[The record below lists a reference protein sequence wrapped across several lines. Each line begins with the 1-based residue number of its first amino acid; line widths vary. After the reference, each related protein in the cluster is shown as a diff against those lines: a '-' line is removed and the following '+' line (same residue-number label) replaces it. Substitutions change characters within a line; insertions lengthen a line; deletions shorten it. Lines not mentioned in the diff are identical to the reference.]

1 MTQTR
6 IRIIDATTPGVPR
19 DHDRFNVNGPSVLP
33 APGWMP
39 APPGRYLMFF
49 AHHLGLSIRLA
60 AADDPT
66 GPWRVVEPDVL
77 HVDDTPSDRQPHIAS
92 PDVHADD
99 RRQRFVMYFHGMVPS
114 DVGGHLACWG
124 TYPTLNQKTMVTTSH
139 SGRHFALVE
148 PVTAVAPSY
157 LRMFD
162 AGDAWYG
169 VAMPSQVVRS
179 ADGLRGFEYGPMLFD
194 DDEIRHCCLSHRPER
209 QRTGDAVHTLL
220 RGPRAHLP
228 HRDRHSR
235 ATGASW
241 SPGPGQRGH
250 APEQSHWEGADE
262 ALKPAFRGAG
272 RSRLARTAFA
282 TRSSSPT
289 GGRRWL
295 FYAAAGEY
303 ALGVTEISQ
312 ASSRGGRGSS
322 PPGAG
327 SLREA
332 PPARWCAGSRS

>member
-6 IRIIDATTPGVPR
+6 IRIIDADTPGVPR

-39 APPGRYLMFF
+39 DPPGRYLMFF
-49 AHHLGLSIRLA
+49 AHHIGQSIRLA

-77 HVDDTPSDRQPHIAS
+77 HVDDPPSDRQPHIAS

-114 DVGGHLACWG
+114 DVGGHLPCWG
-124 TYPTLNQKTMVTTSH
+124 TYPSLNQKTMVATSH

-148 PVTAVAPSY
+148 PVVAVAPSY

-162 AGDAWYG
+162 GGDAWYG
-169 VAMPSQVVRS
+169 VAMPSQMVRS
-179 ADGLRGFEYGPMLFD
+179 SDGLRGFEYGPMLFD

-209 QRTGDAVHTLL
+209 QELEMLFTRCFEAPERIYRTVIDTSGDW
-220 RGPRAHLP
+220 RG
-228 HRDRHSR
+228 
-235 ATGASW
+235 W
-241 SPGPGQRGH
+241 SPGPVSEVMR
-250 APEQSHWEGADE
+250 PSESWEGADE
-262 ALKPAFRGAG
+262 ALKPAPRGWALTPQNG
-272 RSRLARTAFA
+272 LRDPFVLD
-282 TRSSSPT
+282 T

-303 ALGVTEISQ
+303 ALGVTNIS
-312 ASSRGGRGSS
+312 SV
-322 PPGAG
+322 
-327 SLREA
+327 
-332 PPARWCAGSRS
+332 

>member
-1 MTQTR
+1 MTQSR
-6 IRIIDATTPGVPR
+6 SRIIDATTPGVPR

-39 APPGRYLMFF
+39 DPPGRYLMFF
-49 AHHLGLSIRLA
+49 AHHIGQSIRLA

-77 HVDDTPSDRQPHIAS
+77 HVDNTPSDRQPHIAS

-194 DDEIRHCCLSHRPER
+194 DDEIRHCCVSRRPER
-209 QRTGDAVHTLL
+209 GEIEMLFTRCYEAPERIYRTMIDVSGDWRSWT
-220 RGPRAHLP
+220 RGPVTEVMRP
-228 HRDRHSR
+228 
-235 ATGASW
+235 T
-241 SPGPGQRGH
+241 
-250 APEQSHWEGADE
+250 EHWEGAE
-262 ALKPAFRGAG
+262 EPLKPVPRG
-272 RSRLARTAFA
+272 LAT
-282 TRSSSPT
+282 TRQNGLRDPFVLAD

-295 FYAAAGEY
+295 YYAAAGED
-303 ALGVTEISQ
+303 ALGVTEI
-312 ASSRGGRGSS
+312 
-322 PPGAG
+322 AG
-327 SLREA
+327 L
-332 PPARWCAGSRS
+332 

>member
-1 MTQTR
+1 MTQSR
-6 IRIIDATTPGVPR
+6 SRIIDATTPGVPR

-39 APPGRYLMFF
+39 DPPGRYLMFF
-49 AHHLGLSIRLA
+49 AHHIGQSIRLA
-60 AADDPT
+60 AADEPT

-114 DVGGHLACWG
+114 DVGGHLPCWG
-124 TYPTLNQKTMVTTSH
+124 AYPSLNQKTMVATSH

-194 DDEIRHCCLSHRPER
+194 DDEIRHCCVSRRPER
-209 QRTGDAVHTLL
+209 GEIEMLFTRCYEAPERIYRAMIDVSGDW
-220 RGPRAHLP
+220 R
-228 HRDRHSR
+228 
-235 ATGASW
+235 SW
-241 SPGPGQRGH
+241 TPGPVTEVMRPT
-250 APEQSHWEGADE
+250 AHWEGAE
-262 ALKPAFRGAG
+262 EPLKPVPRG
-272 RSRLARTAFA
+272 LAT
-282 TRSSSPT
+282 TRQNGLRDPFVLAD

-295 FYAAAGEY
+295 YYAAAGED
-303 ALGVTEISQ
+303 ALGVTEI
-312 ASSRGGRGSS
+312 
-322 PPGAG
+322 AG
-327 SLREA
+327 L
-332 PPARWCAGSRS
+332 